1 MAIDVSIM
9 IEGQDGL
16 SWPRWQRLARAAEEL
31 GFSGLYRSDHFLDSE
46 GDAKDALEAW
56 ISFAWLASNTQRI
69 AFGPL
74 VSPLSFRNPVMLA
87 WQASGIDALACGRL
101 RLGVGAG
108 WKEGEH
114 RAFGFELP
122 PLDERFARL
131 EEGIQVIKALTRTS
145 EPSSFE
151 GTYFRLSGAMM
162 SPRSPRSDSP
172 PLVIGGNGP
181 RRTLP
186 LVAKYAD
193 EWNSVSL
200 TIEQFQERNAQL
212 VELLKAEGRPAD
224 AVKRTL
230 MTRGLV
236 GRDERELLAKADAKT
251 IETARERGGIVG
263 TPSAMVEQL
272 GRVAEAG
279 VQGVMLQWLDLD
291 DIAGLE
297 LIASEVLPQIR
308 SWTAVGTPDALGS

>member
-16 SWPRWQRLARAAEEL
+16 SWPRWQRLARATEEL

-74 VSPLSFRNPVMLA
+74 VSPLTFRNPVMLA
-87 WQASGIDALACGRL
+87 WQASGIDALAGGRL

-108 WKEGEH
+108 WKESEH
-114 RAFGFELP
+114 RAFGFDLP

-131 EEGIQVIKALTRTS
+131 EEGIQVIKALTRS
-145 EPSSFE
+145 PEPSSFE

-162 SPRSPRSDSP
+162 SPRSPRSDGP

-181 RRTLP
+181 KRTLP

-193 EWNSVSL
+193 EWNSVAL
-200 TIEQFQERNAQL
+200 TIEQFTERNARL
-212 VELLKAEGRPAD
+212 VELLEAEGRPAD

-236 GRDERELLAKADAKT
+236 GRDERELLAKADATT
-251 IETARERGGIVG
+251 IETARDRGGIVG
-263 TPSAMVEQL
+263 TPSAIVEQL

-297 LIASEVLPQIR
+297 LIASDVLPQIR
-308 SWTAVGTPDALGS
+308 SWTAARNPDALGS